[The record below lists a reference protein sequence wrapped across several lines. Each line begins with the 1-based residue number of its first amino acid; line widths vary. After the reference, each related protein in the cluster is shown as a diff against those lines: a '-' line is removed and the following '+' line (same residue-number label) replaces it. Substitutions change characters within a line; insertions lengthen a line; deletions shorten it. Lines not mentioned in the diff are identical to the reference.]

1 MNTMRKYFALSM
13 VALLALTLAIAAVGC
28 GQKQEEAATPAPA
41 ETSTMASD
49 STAKMGGMADSTH
62 SMMADTTAKK

>member
-1 MNTMRKYFALSM
+1 MNTMRKLFALSM

-28 GQKQEEAATPAPA
+28 GKKEDEAATPAP

-49 STAKMGGMADSTH
+49 STANMGGMTDSTH